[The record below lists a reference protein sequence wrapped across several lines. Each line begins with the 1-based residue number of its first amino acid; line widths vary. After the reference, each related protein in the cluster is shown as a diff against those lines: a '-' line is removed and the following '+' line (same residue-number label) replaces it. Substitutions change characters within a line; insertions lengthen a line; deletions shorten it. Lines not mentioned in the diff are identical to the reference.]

1 MALPV
6 VAIIGRPNVGKS
18 SLFNAL
24 AGEMISIV
32 EPTAGVTRDRVST
45 IIGRGEKYFE
55 LLDTG
60 GYGIVDVQQLSEHI
74 EQQILTAIE
83 TANIVLFM
91 VDVRDG
97 IVPLDEKIAQLL
109 RKGKLE
115 VIGVANKADD
125 AKMFPAAGEFSK
137 LGFGEFICVSVTNN
151 LNKQVLLER
160 IFKKLSG
167 VESTKPTK
175 PVMKIAIVGKQNVGK
190 SSLVNAMVGSER
202 VIVSE
207 TPGTTR
213 DAIDVRFE
221 KDGKTIVVIDTAGI
235 RKKSKMADIEFYSF
249 VRATKSIQRADV
261 VLFLIDA
268 TAEISDVDKKI
279 ARFVADE
286 YKSCIIVINKWDL
299 AKGTAVTGSYEDYLT
314 KLLPGLKYAPIAF
327 TTATETRNVQGVL
340 DLAAEVFKQTTT
352 WITTGRLNKA
362 FEAIKAESM
371 SAGKRGGSG
380 RPNIYY
386 ATQVAVNPV
395 TLLMFVNKPDLFD
408 ENHRRFIIGRLRE
421 LLPIAEVPIR
431 LLVRAHRTNTRL
443 DPSRPVRQAHHKQAR
458 GRQPRRRKD

>member
-1 MALPV
+1 VIEWGFVVGKWWLVMALPV

-45 IIGRGEKYFE
+45 IIGRNDKYFE
-55 LLDTG
+55 LIDTG
-60 GYGIVDVQQLSEHI
+60 GYGIVDAQQLSEHI
-74 EQQILTAIE
+74 EEQIITAIE
-83 TANIVLFM
+83 SANVVLFM
-91 VDVRDG
+91 VDVREG
-97 IVPLDEKIAQLL
+97 IVPLDERIAQLL
-109 RKGKLE
+109 RKGELE
-115 VIGVANKADD
+115 VIGVANKAD
-125 AKMFPAAGEFSK
+125 AANMFPAAGEFSK
-137 LGFGEFICVSVTNN
+137 LGFGEFICVSATNN

-160 IFKKLSG
+160 IFGKLEG
-167 VESTKPTK
+167 MESDRPAA

-190 SSLVNAMVGSER
+190 SSLVNAIVGSER

-235 RKKSKMADIEFYSF
+235 RKKSKMADSIEFYSF
-249 VRATKSIQRADV
+249 VRATKSITRADV
-261 VLFLIDA
+261 VLFMIDA
-268 TAEISDVDKKI
+268 TADVSDVDKKI
-279 ARFVADE
+279 ARFIADE
-286 YKSCIIVINKWDL
+286 YKSCIIVVNKWDL
-299 AKGTAVTGSYEDYLT
+299 AKETAVTGNYEEYLT
-314 KLLPGLKYAPIAF
+314 KTLPGLRYAPIAF
-327 TTATETRNVQGVL
+327 TTATESKNVQSVL
-340 DLAAEVFKQTTT
+340 DLAAEVFRQTTT

-371 SAGKRGGSG
+371 SAGKRGGGG

-395 TLLMFVNKPDLFD
+395 TILMFVNKPELFD

-421 LLPIAEVPIR
+421 LLPVAEVPIK
-431 LLVRAHRTNTRL
+431 LLARA
-443 DPSRPVRQAHHKQAR
+443 
-458 GRQPRRRKD
+458 RRKEEKT

>member
-45 IIGRGEKYFE
+45 IIGRDEKYFE
-55 LLDTG
+55 LIDTG

-83 TANIVLFM
+83 AANIVLFM
-91 VDVRDG
+91 VDVREG

-109 RKGKLE
+109 RKGGLE
-115 VIGVANKADD
+115 VIGVANKADT
-125 AKMFPAAGEFSK
+125 ARMFSAAGEFSK
-137 LGFGEFICVSVTNN
+137 LGFGEFICVSATNN

-160 IFKKLSG
+160 IFEKLSG
-167 VESTKPTK
+167 VESTRPAK

-190 SSLVNAMVGSER
+190 SSLVNAIVGSER

-235 RKKSKMADIEFYSF
+235 RKKSRMADSIEFYSF
-249 VRATKSIQRADV
+249 VRATKSISRADM

-268 TAEISDVDKKI
+268 TADVSEVDKKI
-279 ARFVADE
+279 ARFISDE
-286 YKSCIIVINKWDL
+286 CKSCIIVMNKWDL
-299 AKGTAVTGSYEDYLT
+299 AKSATVTGSYEDYLT

-327 TTATETRNVQGVL
+327 TTATDAKNVQSVL
-340 DLAAEVFKQTTT
+340 DLATEIFRQATT

-371 SAGKRGGSG
+371 SAGKRGGG
-380 RPNIYY
+380 PKIYY

-395 TLLMFVNKPDLFD
+395 TILMFVNRPELFD

-421 LLPIAEVPIR
+421 LLPISEVPIR
-431 LLVRAHRTNTRL
+431 LLVRAHRSN
-443 DPSRPVRQAHHKQAR
+443 K
-458 GRQPRRRKD
+458 KD